1 MLKLITFALC
11 LLLALPAH
19 AQRAAG
25 IIGAGTVTCGMYV
38 DDRTNA
44 VPAQSFHYFNWM
56 QGYLSAY
63 NQFSVH
69 PQIAVIPNPDTLAL
83 YLDKYCRDH
92 PLDTL
97 LMGAFALLSDLG
109 GWSSPAIKKLK

>member
-25 IIGAGTVTCGMYV
+25 IIGAGTVTCGKYV

-56 QGYLSAY
+56 QD
-63 NQFSVH
+63 QFSVH
-69 PQIAVIPNPDTLAL
+69 PHIAVIPNPDTLAL

-109 GWSSPAIKKLK
+109 GWASPAVKKLK